1 MRRMIWPLLFGI
13 AGVAVLLSLGVWQV
27 QRLHWKEGV
36 LAAMRAEL
44 SAPPAALPGVPDPAA
59 HNYLPVTVTG
69 RYLSGEI
76 HVLTTRQ
83 GRGPGYRIVAP
94 FETSDGRRILI
105 DRGFV
110 PERLKDAPRPPASAQ
125 ITGNLHWPDDLDET
139 FTPDPD
145 WGRNIWFAR
154 QVAPMAAALGTEP
167 VLLVLRQGSGGAP
180 TVEPW
185 PVDTSG
191 IRNDHLQYAVTW
203 FSLAALW
210 AGMTGY
216 LLWRIRRRT
225 V

>member
-1 MRRMIWPLLFGI
+1 
-13 AGVAVLLSLGVWQV
+13 LLSLGVWQV

-44 SAPPAALPGVPDPAA
+44 SAPPGVLPGIPDPAV
-59 HNYLPVTVTG
+59 HNYLPVTVAG
-69 RYLSGEI
+69 RYLPGEV

-94 FETSDGRRILI
+94 FETSGGRRILI

-110 PERLKDAPRPPASAQ
+110 PERMKDAPRPPAPAR

-145 WGRNIWFAR
+145 TGRNIWFAR

-167 VLLVLRQGSGGAP
+167 VMLVLRQGSGAP
-180 TVEPW
+180 PEVEPW
-185 PVDTSG
+185 PVDTSS
-191 IRNDHLQYAVTW
+191 IRNDHLNYAITW
-203 FSLAALW
+203 FSLAVLW

-216 LLWRIRRRT
+216 LLWRIRRQT

>member
-1 MRRMIWPLLFGI
+1 MRRMIWPLLFGL
-13 AGVAVLLSLGVWQV
+13 AGVTVLVALGVWQV

-36 LAAMRAEL
+36 LAEMRAEL
-44 SAPPAALPGVPDPAA
+44 AAPPAALPAAPDPAA
-59 HNYLPVTVTG
+59 HNYLPVTVDG
-69 RYLSGEI
+69 RYLVGEI

-94 FETSDGRRILI
+94 FETGDGRHILI

-110 PERLKDAPRPPASAQ
+110 PERLKTAPRPPAPAR

-139 FTPDPD
+139 FTPEPD
-145 WGRNIWFAR
+145 MARNIWFAR

-167 VLLVLRQGSGGAP
+167 VLLVLRESSGSP
-180 TVEPW
+180 LPVEPW